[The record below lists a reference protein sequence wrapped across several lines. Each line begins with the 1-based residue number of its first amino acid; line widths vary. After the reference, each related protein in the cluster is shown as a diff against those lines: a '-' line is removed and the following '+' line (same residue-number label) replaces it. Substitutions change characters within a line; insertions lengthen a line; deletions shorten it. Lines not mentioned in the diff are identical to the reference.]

1 MCDSLIELDF
11 PELQQLLPALAHLIQ
26 NNDGEILADTCEA
39 LSSIVFNT
47 EERAEE
53 VAGAGVLPRLVAL
66 LDRHEVAIIIPALHT
81 ISEVLSASDQTKVII
96 SAGGVA
102 KLTSLLEPRHPDVA
116 EEVSSVLKFF
126 EHFII
131 GFIRF
136 HC

>member
-1 MCDSLIELDF
+1 MEEEFF
-11 PELQQLLPALAHLIQ
+11 PDLQQLLSALAHLIQ

-39 LSSIVFNT
+39 LSSIVF
-47 EERAEE
+47 ESDERAQE
-53 VAGAGVLPRLVAL
+53 VTGAGVLPRLVAL
-66 LDRHEVAIIIPALHT
+66 LDRHEVAIINPALQT
-81 ISEVLSASDQTKVII
+81 ISEILKFDSDQAKVII

-116 EEVSSVLKFF
+116 EEVSSFKKFS